1 MRLHRACQQAR
12 KTKERALRDVETA
25 AACLVDDV
33 PTRDFHIHIDID
45 SSEVPTDFVDLTRE
59 GARRKEKKKL
69 ADTSWPPKNW
79 KGQEMDVATGA
90 AYVLILDREQGV
102 A

>member
-1 MRLHRACQQAR
+1 MRLHHACQQAR

-33 PTRDFHIHIDID
+33 PTRDSDVHVDID
-45 SSEVPTDFVDLTRE
+45 SSEAPTEFVDLTRD
-59 GARRKEKKKL
+59 GARRKEMKL
-69 ADTSWPPKNW
+69 ANKSWPPRNW
-79 KGQEMDVATGA
+79 KSQKMDLATGA
-90 AYVLILDREQGV
+90 AYVLIMDREQGV